1 MVTHDGSGLI
11 VRILHTSDWHLGRN
25 FNRVPLLEEQR
36 RFVDQ
41 VVEVVASEGIDLVV
55 VAGDVF
61 DKGLPPAEAVEVWHD
76 ALQRIVEAGAQV
88 VAISGNHDQ
97 GERIEVPSQLLKPGI
112 VIRGRRSPSRVVLDF
127 TDGPLLVAP
136 IPFLNPFL
144 VRDLHT
150 GEGVATHQSVV
161 AGWLAATGEA
171 AELAPR
177 SLAVSHAF
185 VRGGE
190 ASDSERKLHK
200 PNQQVGGADLVDAK
214 VYEGFS
220 YVALGHLH
228 RPQVLGEDRVAYC
241 GSPIPYSFSETAKK
255 SVRLVELGSDGSIV
269 QVELIPVDAGRKVVT
284 LRGTLDELLSD
295 PAHDLGGKAD
305 RFFVRAELTDTI
317 RQRDPMN
324 KLRVRF
330 PHISELSY
338 VEHVRDDAPGRVR
351 GPEPDLDPLE
361 LTLRY
366 WEESVGS
373 PPTDAEAK
381 ILQAAI
387 QAGFDDV
394 EVPA

>member
-1 MVTHDGSGLI
+1 M
-11 VRILHTSDWHLGRN
+11 RILHTSDWHLGRS
-25 FNRVPLLEEQR
+25 FKRVPLLEEQC
-36 RFVDQ
+36 RFTDQ
-41 VVEVVASEGIDLVV
+41 VVDLVGSEGIDLVV

-61 DKGLPPAEAVEVWHD
+61 DRALPPVEAVEMWYG
-76 ALQRIVEAGAQV
+76 ALEQIVDAGAQV
-88 VAISGNHDQ
+88 VGIAGNHDQ
-97 GERIEVPSQLLKPGI
+97 GERIEIPPRLLREGV
-112 VIRGRRSPSRVVLDF
+112 VIRGSREPGAVMLEFD
-127 TDGPLLVAP
+127 DGPLLVAP
-136 IPFLNPFL
+136 IPFLDPFL
-144 VRDLHT
+144 ARGLSD
-150 GEGVATHQSVV
+150 GEGAATHQSVLE
-161 AGWLAATGEA
+161 GWLAGVQKDVDRS
-171 AELAPR
+171 PR
-177 SLAVSHAF
+177 SLVVSHAF
-185 VRGGE
+185 VRGGLE
-190 ASDSERKLHK
+190 SESERSLL
-200 PNQQVGGADLVDAK
+200 QVGGAELVDAS
-214 VYEGFS
+214 VYKGIS

-228 RPQVLGEDRVAYC
+228 RPQVVGEDRVAYC

-269 QVELIPVDAGRKVVT
+269 QVEPIPVDAGRKVVT

-338 VEHVRDDAPGRVR
+338 VEHVRDDAAGRVR